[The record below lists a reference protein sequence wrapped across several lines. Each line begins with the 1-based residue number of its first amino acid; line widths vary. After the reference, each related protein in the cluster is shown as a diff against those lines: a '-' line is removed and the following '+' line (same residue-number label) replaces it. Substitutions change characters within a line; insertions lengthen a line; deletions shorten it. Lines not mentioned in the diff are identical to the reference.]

1 MKELG
6 AKERGNGT
14 YIYDV
19 PSFLIERNG
28 LRYKGTWER
37 HIYIGGSR
45 GGKRRQ
51 SPGGSQ
57 PLFSTTSRPNHQGVI
72 PPTHAGNVKPF
83 SRGMPMGVGGHR
95 ISGTLEGVDRPIA
108 LVRPQVLKPFSG
120 AIHG

>member
-45 GGKRRQ
+45 GEFRH
-51 SPGGSQ
+51 
-57 PLFSTTSRPNHQGVI
+57 PNHQGVI
-72 PPTHAGNVKPF
+72 PPT
-83 SRGMPMGVGGHR
+83 R
-95 ISGTLEGVDRPIA
+95 L
-108 LVRPQVLKPFSG
+108 QVFNAFCG
-120 AIHG
+120 AIHE

>member
-1 MKELG
+1 MKVLG

-45 GGKRRQ
+45 GEF
-51 SPGGSQ
+51 SP
-57 PLFSTTSRPNHQGVI
+57 PIHQGVI
-72 PPTHAGNVKPF
+72 PPT
-83 SRGMPMGVGGHR
+83 
-95 ISGTLEGVDRPIA
+95 
-108 LVRPQVLKPFSG
+108 RPQVLHAFSG
-120 AIHG
+120 GGS